1 MSWNCKLGVHL
12 KLTRRAVHGSGR
24 IGFGIDLQPT
34 RLNRVNG
41 KWTRGRP
48 NVRVIPGGSGGR
60 LSGSGPSVYFES
72 ELKHK
77 MKIEIKTQRT
87 KRSQNP
93 ENKEIT
99 TQIT

>member
-1 MSWNCKLGVHL
+1 MDRVWYWPAINPIESGEWKMDPWPTEVRVKLGGTGH
-12 KLTRRAVHGSGR
+12 
-24 IGFGIDLQPT
+24 
-34 RLNRVNG
+34 
-41 KWTRGRP
+41 W
-48 NVRVIPGGSGGR
+48 
-60 LSGSGPSVYFES
+60 LSGSGPSDYFES

-93 ENKEIT
+93 EKKEIT